1 MGRIVTLLMGL
12 LALYQRA
19 RLFVGRDIW
28 RADLVARSFLRAVW
42 VYPLRVLLI
51 VGRGFWLEHHSLLHA
66 SSLTYTTLLSL
77 VPMLAFMLAFLK
89 SLGVQN
95 LLEPFLFDVLSMVSE
110 DTVRILIG
118 YASNI
123 EVSTLGGLGLATLLV
138 TTVLQVGNF
147 EQSLNEIWGVRTARP
162 LLRKIADYASFLAL
176 GPIALLMATSINT
189 RLHSPTFLTTWLSM
203 RVVGEAVTLFSTVLS
218 TVLPYIALWLVFA
231 FFYAFLPNTRVRA
244 IPALIG
250 GVIGGTLWQIA
261 RRGNSHGL
269 VAPPPPAPAARRSA
283 VERDLRWCGTGAAAW
298 GRGAPLGCPGA
309 QASGRTVVEGWG
321 GESAQGTLVPVAGVD
336 LARVRLEGWPALI
349 THAGE
354 KATRRFLEFFA
365 ANIRNP
371 NTRAGPLTHWPG
383 PPRRTA
389 VGSSR
394 GTPTARV
401 RRPPESAACFPAGSA
416 APRAVAATGRR
427 PCGILHGRV
436 RAR

>member
-1 MGRIVTLLMGL
+1 VGRIVTLLMGL

-51 VGRGFWLEHHSLLHA
+51 VGRGFWLEHHGLLHA

-261 RRGNSHGL
+261 RRGNAHGL
-269 VAPPPPAPAARRSA
+269 SAPPPREHPPAPPAGGPAA
-283 VERDLRWCGTGAAAW
+283 
-298 GRGAPLGCPGA
+298 
-309 QASGRTVVEGWG
+309 
-321 GESAQGTLVPVAGVD
+321 
-336 LARVRLEGWPALI
+336 
-349 THAGE
+349 
-354 KATRRFLEFFA
+354 
-365 ANIRNP
+365 
-371 NTRAGPLTHWPG
+371 
-383 PPRRTA
+383 
-389 VGSSR
+389 
-394 GTPTARV
+394 PTALTTRPV
-401 RRPPESAACFPAGSA
+401 RRGSPRPAPEYDGARPGHAAQDAG
-416 APRAVAATGRR
+416 G
-427 PCGILHGRV
+427 
-436 RAR
+436 